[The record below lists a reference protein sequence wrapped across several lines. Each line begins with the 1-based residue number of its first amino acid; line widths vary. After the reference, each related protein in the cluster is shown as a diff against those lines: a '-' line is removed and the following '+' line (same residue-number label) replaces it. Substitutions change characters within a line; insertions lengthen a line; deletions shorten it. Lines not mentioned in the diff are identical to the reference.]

1 MPIMSM
7 KRILSILAAVLLLCS
22 CSHEQQED
30 IYILYTNDVASAMN
44 NGVSYAGVKAYK
56 DQLLAEHPYVALV
69 DAGDYFDG
77 DVGVLSGGSDIVTV
91 MNAVGYDVAA
101 IGNQEFSIGLDA
113 LKEDIDQS
121 QFDYVSCNLRYL
133 GSGKDPLKAVKPYVI
148 KRFGAVRVAFIG
160 VTTPETLTPD
170 KPSYDAIVVDGTP
183 IYSLYEHDEGREL
196 YEQVQKTV
204 NKVRNKA
211 EYVIVLSH
219 LGSNSVTEGFSS
231 YDLIANTTGIDV
243 VIDAHSHTE
252 ISGEAVPNKD
262 GSGVVLTSTGEKL
275 KNLGELILHIDH
287 TYTTTL
293 YPSVYGRDDYVQA
306 VVDGI
311 YASWNE

>member
-1 MPIMSM
+1 M
-7 KRILSILAAVLLLCS
+7 KKLFNCIILILLLCS
-22 CSHEQQED
+22 CSHEQKED

-44 NGVSYAGVKAYK
+44 NGISYAGVKAYK
-56 DQLLAEHPYVALV
+56 DQLLAEHAYVSLV

-77 DVGVLSGGSDIVTV
+77 DISILSKGADIVTV
-91 MNAVGYDVAA
+91 MNAVGYDVVTL
-101 IGNQEFSIGLDA
+101 GNQEFSIGLDA
-113 LKEDIDQS
+113 LKENIGNS

-133 GSGKDPLKAVKPYVI
+133 GSGKNPLKAVKPYVI
-148 KRFGAVRVAFIG
+148 KKFGSVRVAFIG
-160 VTTPETLTPD
+160 ITTPETLTPD
-170 KPSYDAIVVDGTP
+170 KPAYDAITIDGTP
-183 IYSLYEHDEGREL
+183 VFSFYEHDEGQEL
-196 YEQVQKTV
+196 YEQVQKIV
-204 NKVRNKA
+204 NKVRNRA

-262 GSGVVLTSTGEKL
+262 GTGVVLTSTGEHL
-275 KNLGELILHIDH
+275 HNLGELILHTDH